1 MSLLQ
6 LGLGLVLLVAGAEL
20 LVRGASRLAISLG
33 VAPLLVGL
41 TVVAFGTSAP
51 ELFVSVGAKLSG
63 DAELAVGNVVGSN
76 TFNVLVILGL
86 SALISPLRLS
96 SQLVRLDVPLMVTV
110 SVLTVVLALDGT
122 ISRVEGILLC
132 AGLAAYLGHLWWI
145 GRPAAAP
152 VRHALGSG
160 RIRAALVDVALV
172 GFGLALLVGGSRL
185 TVTGAR
191 AVALDVG
198 ISELL
203 VALTVVAAGTS
214 LPELATSVVAA
225 LRGERDL
232 AVGNVVGSNLFNLLG
247 ILGLSAVVGTGGLS
261 VPNVALHFDLPV
273 MALAAATIV
282 LVIVRGRRIG
292 RTGGAALLLAYVV
305 YTGLLGLGAAGRLV
319 LPSVL
324 VAGLLLSGP
333 LAILAAVVAFA
344 HRKPRSPLG
353 LVWPAVFLFMGLWM
367 AGAGCMAITSTKG

>member
-6 LGLGLVLLVAGAEL
+6 LGLGLCLLVTGAEL

-51 ELFVSVGAKLSG
+51 EMFVSVGAKLSG

-86 SALISPLRLS
+86 SALVSPLLLS
-96 SQLVRLDVPLMVTV
+96 SQLVRLDVPLMVMV
-110 SVLTVVLALDGT
+110 SVLSVVLALDGT
-122 ISRVEGILLC
+122 ISRFEGALLC
-132 AGLAAYLGHLWWI
+132 AGLTSYLGYLWWI
-145 GRPAAAP
+145 GRPAAEP
-152 VRHALGSG
+152 VRRALGSG
-160 RIRAALVDVALV
+160 RIRTTIVDVALM
-172 GFGLALLVGGSRL
+172 GSGLVLLVGGSRL
-185 TVTGAR
+185 TVAGAR
-191 AVALDVG
+191 AVALDMG

-214 LPELATSVVAA
+214 LPELATSLVAA

-247 ILGLSAVVGTGGLS
+247 ILGLSAVVGTGGLP
-261 VPNVALHFDLPV
+261 VPNVALHFDLPI
-273 MALAAATIV
+273 MALAAAAIV
-282 LVIVRGRRIG
+282 PVVARGRRIG
-292 RTGGAALLLAYVV
+292 RTGGAALLLAYVG
-305 YTGLLGLGAAGRLV
+305 YTGVLGLGAAGRLV

-324 VAGLLLSGP
+324 VAGLLLSGA

-344 HRKPRSPLG
+344 HRKPRSRLG
-353 LVWPAVFLFMGLWM
+353 LVWPAVFLFMGLWTAV
-367 AGAGCMAITSTKG
+367 AGWMAITTTMG

>member
-1 MSLLQ
+1 MSLLR
-6 LGLGLVLLVAGAEL
+6 LGFGLVLLVTGAEL
-20 LVRGASRLAISLG
+20 LVRGASRLALSLG

-51 ELFVSVGAKLSG
+51 EMFVSVGAKLSG

-86 SALISPLRLS
+86 SALVSPLLLS
-96 SQLVRLDVPLMVTV
+96 TQLVRRDVPLMVMV

-122 ISRVEGILLC
+122 ISRVEGALLC
-132 AGLAAYLGHLWWI
+132 VGLTAYLGHLWWL
-145 GRPAAAP
+145 GRRAADP
-152 VRHALGSG
+152 PRHSRGAL
-160 RIRAALVDVALV
+160 RIRAAMVDVALV
-172 GFGLALLVGGSRL
+172 GLGLALLVGGSRL
-185 TVTGAR
+185 TVAGAR
-191 AVALDVG
+191 TVALDLG
-198 ISELL
+198 ISELF

-225 LRGERDL
+225 LRGHRDL
-232 AVGNVVGSNLFNLLG
+232 AVGNVVGSNIFNLLG
-247 ILGLSAVVGTGGLS
+247 ILGLSAVVGTGGLP

-273 MALAAATIV
+273 MALAAAAIV
-282 LVIVRGRRIG
+282 PLLARGRRIG
-292 RTGGAALLLAYVV
+292 RTGGAVLLLAYVG
-305 YTGLLGLGAAGRLV
+305 YTGLLGLDAAGRLV

-333 LAILAAVVAFA
+333 LAFLAAVVAFT
-344 HRKPRSPLG
+344 HRKPRSRLG

-367 AGAGCMAITSTKG
+367 AVAGWMSITRAS